1 MDKMSNSLSREIA
14 LNENTFVIK
23 YQHDLV
29 SYLVRAYPF
38 AVYEI
43 EDQLADEL
51 CSGACAVESI
61 LPQQPEK
68 RSTFTTPGIFYQ
80 PIMIMTNRCNLQCRY
95 CYADSGSYGFSD
107 YTDMEFPTIERT
119 VRYVQ
124 DNILKHGEALQGQDI
139 ELAYVAFG
147 GESLMNL
154 PGVMHL
160 LACAKE
166 SCAEMC
172 LRTQAN
178 IHPLVII
185 NTNGLLITEQLLEE
199 LEPDREYI
207 EFVVSLDGIY
217 HDENRIDR
225 GGNGS
230 LERTIRGIQL
240 LKDRQFDFY
249 VTCCLIP
256 EYLDRTAE
264 NIRFIRSI
272 IGPGKQINL
281 SFIRGAIENVKDCV
295 SYPGIVRQNYTAEN
309 VQKYVDDIVQ
319 LIENDENIYCN
330 KFLRRA
336 QAGGFRNKCAACLF
350 EFCVIPDG
358 TVYPCHNFV
367 QAGYELGSIKEDELD
382 IPGTELYQK
391 FLSRDMDTLSPCQD
405 CCLKSVCISSFD
417 CPAHSEHDL
426 QEFTQ
431 VDPLICTAGK
441 QIQLALLRK
450 LLKNGGTL

>member
-1 MDKMSNSLSREIA
+1 MSNMLSREIA
-14 LNENTFVIK
+14 LDENTFVIK
-23 YQHDLV
+23 FQHDLT

-43 EDQLADEL
+43 DNRLADDL
-51 CSGACAVESI
+51 CNSTCAVESI
-61 LPQQPEK
+61 LPQIPEE
-68 RSTFTTPGIFYQ
+68 RNLFTTPGIFYQ

-95 CYADSGSYGFSD
+95 CYADSGSYGFSS
-107 YTDMEFPTIERT
+107 YRDMDFPTITHT
-119 VRYVQ
+119 VQYVQ
-124 DNILKHGEALQGQDI
+124 DSILKHAEALRGQDI

-147 GESLMNL
+147 GESLMNF
-154 PGVMHL
+154 PGIKHL
-160 LACAKE
+160 LACARE
-166 SCAEMC
+166 SCAEMS
-172 LRTQAN
+172 LQARAN
-178 IHPLVII
+178 VRPLVII
-185 NTNGLLITEQLLEE
+185 NTNGLLITKQLLDE
-199 LEPDREYI
+199 LEPDKKCI

-230 LERTIRGIQL
+230 LERTVRGIRL
-240 LKDRQFDFY
+240 LKDRQFEFY
-249 VTCCLIP
+249 VTCCLMP
-256 EYLDRTAE
+256 EYLNRTAE
-264 NIRFIRSI
+264 NIRFIRSV

-281 SFIRGAIENVKDCV
+281 SFIRGAIENVKDCIAF
-295 SYPGIVRQNYTAEN
+295 PGIVQQSYTAEN
-309 VQKYVDDIVQ
+309 VQKYIDDIVQ
-319 LIENDENIYCN
+319 LIEDDENIYCS

-367 QAGYELGSIKEDELD
+367 QPGYELGNIKDGGLD
-382 IPGTELYQK
+382 IPRTKIYQK
-391 FLSRDMDTLSPCQD
+391 FLNRDMDALRPCRD

-426 QEFTQ
+426 QKFTR
-431 VDPLICTAGK
+431 VDPLICAAGK
-441 QIQLALLRK
+441 QIQLALLYK